1 MPVRW
6 ARLAL
11 IGAGVLYLVMDFAAR
26 LRRATMADHREAETR
41 TFISR
46 LMGGE
51 VPLAGFAALT
61 AQYLI
66 IYRELEAAAERMR
79 TDETAAAFAD
89 PALDRVPA
97 LTADLAHLYGPD
109 WAGRVVPVEATARY
123 AARLREHCHTSP
135 AHFIAHHY
143 VRYLGDLSG
152 GQLVARRVAETYA
165 LSRDGLAFYRF
176 DAIDDPKAYKTAYR
190 RRLDALP
197 YDEEQLDL
205 VMAEAQ
211 LAFGLNAAIF
221 AELGSAFPAGLASAA

>member
-1 MPVRW
+1 
-6 ARLAL
+6 
-11 IGAGVLYLVMDFAAR
+11 MDFATR

-66 IYRELEAAAERMR
+66 IYRELEAAAEQMR
-79 TDETAAAFAD
+79 ADETAAAFAD

-97 LTADLAHLYGPD
+97 LSADLEHLYGPG
-109 WAGRVVPVEATARY
+109 WAEQVVPVEATARY
-123 AARLREHCHTSP
+123 AARLREQCHTSP
-135 AHFIAHHY
+135 VHFIAHHY

-152 GQLVARRVAETYA
+152 GQLVARRVAETYG
-165 LSRDGLAFYRF
+165 LGRDGLAFYRF
-176 DAIDDPKAYKTAYR
+176 DGIDDPKAYKAAYR
-190 RRLDALP
+190 SRLDALP
-197 YDEEQLDL
+197 YGEEQLNL
-205 VMAEAQ
+205 LMAEAQ

-221 AELGSAFPAGLASAA
+221 AELGSDFPAGLAPAA